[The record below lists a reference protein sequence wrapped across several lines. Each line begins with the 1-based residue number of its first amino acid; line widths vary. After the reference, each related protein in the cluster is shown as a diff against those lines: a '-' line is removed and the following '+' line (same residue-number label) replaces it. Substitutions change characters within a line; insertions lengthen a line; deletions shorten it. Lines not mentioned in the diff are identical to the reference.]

1 MGRVAPRWPV
11 VPHVRG
17 DAYSNTVEGYFAI
30 LTRGV
35 YETFHHIS
43 EAHLRRYLV
52 E

>member
-1 MGRVAPRWPV
+1 M
-11 VPHVRG
+11 PHVRG